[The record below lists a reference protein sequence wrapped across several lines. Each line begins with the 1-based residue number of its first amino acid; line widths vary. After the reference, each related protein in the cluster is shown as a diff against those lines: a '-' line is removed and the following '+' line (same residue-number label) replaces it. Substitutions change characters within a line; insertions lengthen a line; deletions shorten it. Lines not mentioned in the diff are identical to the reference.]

1 MAPGSLPAV
10 VASAVLYGPCFMGGS
25 ALLAVWSYYTFPQK
39 PSTGFTATILF
50 VGLGTIT
57 GPAALGALA
66 DSHGL
71 RAAFLVTALVAA
83 TTLLVHPGTW
93 LGPSAGTGQPGTST
107 AATTRCIRAGAVRI
121 PPAIPAAADAPG
133 CTGRTRTGAPGE
145 QED

>member
-93 LGPSAGTGQPGTST
+93 LGPSAGTGQARNEYGRYDQMHQSRRS
-107 AATTRCIRAGAVRI
+107 AN
-121 PPAIPAAADAPG
+121 PARHPRG
-133 CTGRTRTGAPGE
+133 S
-145 QED
+145 